1 MHTLFTKQAGMNRGV
16 SVPAKFT
23 MTKRRL
29 RKNLIEVIKH
39 NRKNRYAVRSNHLL
53 VKLLKSMNLDPEL
66 PLFEYYRLAQN
77 RYERVS
83 RSERLTSSIYRGDVR
98 DESTFYG
105 DGTNEVLMVV
115 SEDVDV
121 LNLEKKWTSLTPIRV
136 LSHPYTDLSLTA
148 MDGRKKGV
156 FNGMAVIQID
166 LVKLAMQYRQW
177 YHDQLDSG
185 SYVLRTPMQ
194 FMFEYPLT
202 NALISHHDVA
212 IQNRMVALF
221 RGEETGKFEND
232 WPMYMKDNS
241 AEVDDYLLE
250 RLRHLHRR
258 PMMYN
263 DILQQIPLVF
273 YEDWMALIELPNV
286 PATRQNTWALNLAR
300 VPTVRFLVQLDYE
313 IGSQRNFQDMSRIR
327 KTLIELERDRDMMVA
342 LPAGMTMDV
351 MDYLKKE
358 IGAYL

>member
-1 MHTLFTKQAGMNRGV
+1 
-16 SVPAKFT
+16 

-83 RSERLTSSIYRGDVR
+83 RSEKLTSNLYRGDVR

-105 DGTNEVLMVV
+105 DGTNEILMSV
-115 SEDVDV
+115 SEDVDI
-121 LNLEKKWTSLTPIRV
+121 LKLEKNWTSLTPVRV

-148 MDGRKKGV
+148 MDGRKDGV
-156 FNGMAVIQID
+156 FNGLAVIQID
-166 LVKLAMQYRQW
+166 LVKLALQYRQW
-177 YHDQLDSG
+177 YQDQLESG

-212 IQNRMVALF
+212 IQNRLVSLF
-221 RGEETGKFEND
+221 KGEEVGKFKND
-232 WPMYMKDNS
+232 WPMYLKDNS
-241 AEVDDYLLE
+241 QEVDDYLMD
-250 RLRHLHRR
+250 RIVHLHRR
-258 PMMYN
+258 PMMYV
-263 DILQQIPLVF
+263 DIMQEVPLVF
-273 YEDWMALIELPNV
+273 YEDLLLLSRLPDV
-286 PATRQNTWALNLAR
+286 PATRQNSWALNLAR
-300 VPTVRFLVQLDYE
+300 VPIIRFLVQLDYE

-327 KTLIELERDRDMMVA
+327 KTLITLERDRDMMVA

>member
-1 MHTLFTKQAGMNRGV
+1 MHTLFNQLAGMNRGV

-39 NRKNRYAVRSNHLL
+39 NRKNRYAVKSNHLL

-83 RSERLTSSIYRGDVR
+83 RSERLTSNLYRGDVR
-98 DESTFYG
+98 DDPTFYG
-105 DGTNEVLMVV
+105 DGTNEVLLSV
-115 SEDVDV
+115 SEDVDI
-121 LNLEKKWTSLTPIRV
+121 LTLDRKWSSLAPVRV

-148 MDGRKKGV
+148 MDGRKKGI
-156 FNGMAVIQID
+156 FDSIAVIQID
-166 LVKLAMQYRQW
+166 LVKLALQYRQW
-177 YHDQLDSG
+177 YHEQLDSG

-212 IQNRMVALF
+212 IQNRLVSHF
-221 RGEETGKFEND
+221 KGEAVGDFEND
-232 WPMYMKDNS
+232 WPMYLKDNS
-241 AEVDDYLLE
+241 HEVDDYLLE
-250 RLRHLHRR
+250 RIAHLHRR
-258 PMMYN
+258 PMTYI
-263 DILQQIPLVF
+263 DIMQQVPLVF
-273 YEDWMALIELPNV
+273 YEDLLALAELPDS
-286 PATRQNTWALNLAR
+286 PATRQNSWALNLAR
-300 VPTVRFLVQLDYE
+300 VPIIRFLVQLDYE
-313 IGSQRNFQDMSRIR
+313 IGSQRNIQEMSTLR
-327 KTLIELERDRDMMVA
+327 KTLIALERNRDMMVA
-342 LPAGMTMDV
+342 LPAGMTMGV
-351 MDYLKKE
+351 MDYMKKE